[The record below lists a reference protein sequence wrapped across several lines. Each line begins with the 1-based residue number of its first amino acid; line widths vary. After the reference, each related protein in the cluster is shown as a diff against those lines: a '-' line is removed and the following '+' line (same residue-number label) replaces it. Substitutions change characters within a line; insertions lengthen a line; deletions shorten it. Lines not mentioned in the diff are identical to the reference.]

1 MKKLWLKIGLS
12 FFILF
17 FVVMVIVGIFSGEL
31 MKSTYLNMKEN
42 QLEDDAKIL
51 LQTTNMENLDLDKDA
66 ATIQKSLDPLGEDID
81 ARITVIDSKGDVVAD
96 TKKDPEKL
104 DNHMN
109 RPEVTD
115 ILKKGE
121 SVGISIRESD
131 SLGYSMLYVAVPVKH
146 QSKTDGV
153 LRISISL
160 ESVDAAVAKLWGNLA
175 LIFGIAL
182 VIIAA
187 ISVFIAR
194 KITRP
199 VREIIEVSTDLANH
213 KYDSRIHGKIS
224 GELQDLSISVNT
236 LAESLE
242 TQMFEIKQN
251 EQRLNA
257 IVQNLVSGVMLIN
270 VDKQVIM
277 TNRTMY
283 QILGETEITG
293 KPFYEVIKSFALSQL
308 IEATFETKTI
318 QQKEII
324 LYFPREMILDASVS
338 PILGE
343 NGEITGIILLLH
355 DITQIR
361 HLENVRS
368 EFVTNVSHE
377 LKTPVTALK
386 GFAETLLDGAMYD
399 EMLLKKFLT
408 IIKEESDRLHRL
420 IMDILALSRI
430 EQNPVPENVELVEVD
445 EVIEQS
451 ARTIFEMATE
461 KNIQVIIPEKTIPSV
476 TIETDRDKLQQI
488 LINLLS
494 NAINYTPVD
503 GKVEV
508 KLIEQEAE
516 VIIEVTDN
524 GIGIPAKDI
533 DRVFE
538 RFYRVDKARSRHSG
552 GTGLGLSIVK
562 HLVENCGGRI
572 EVESQ
577 EEVGS
582 TFRVTLPKKSLIN
595 ILFERM

>member
-17 FVVMVIVGIFSGEL
+17 FVVMVIVGVFSGEL

-146 QSKTDGV
+146 QGKTDDV

-399 EMLLKKFLT
+399 EVLLKKFLT

-430 EQNPVPENVELVEVD
+430 EQNPVAENVELVDVD

-461 KNIQVIIPEKTIPSV
+461 KNIRVTIPEKTSASV
-476 TIETDRDKLQQI
+476 MIETDRDKLQQI
-488 LINLLS
+488 VINLLS

-582 TFRVTLPKKSLIN
+582 TFRVTLPKKA
-595 ILFERM
+595 

>member
-17 FVVMVIVGIFSGEL
+17 FVVMVIVGVFSGEL
-31 MKSTYLNMKEN
+31 MKSTYLNMKES

-81 ARITVIDSKGDVVAD
+81 ARITVIGSEGDVVAD

-146 QSKTDGV
+146 QGKTDGV

-308 IEATFETKTI
+308 IEGTFETKTI

-399 EMLLKKFLT
+399 EVLLKKFLT

-430 EQNPVPENVELVEVD
+430 EQNPVAENVELVDVD

-461 KNIQVIIPEKTIPSV
+461 KNIRVTITEKTSASV
-476 TIETDRDKLQQI
+476 MIETDRDKLQQI
-488 LINLLS
+488 IINLLS

-582 TFRVTLPKKSLIN
+582 TFRVTLPKKA
-595 ILFERM
+595 

>member
-96 TKKDPEKL
+96 TKKDPQKL

-308 IEATFETKTI
+308 IEGTFETKTI

-451 ARTIFEMATE
+451 ARTIFEMATD

-516 VIIEVTDN
+516 AIIEVTDN

-582 TFRVTLPKKSLIN
+582 TFRVTLPKKA
-595 ILFERM
+595 

>member
-96 TKKDPEKL
+96 TKKDPQKL

>member
-283 QILGETEITG
+283 QILGEAEITG

-582 TFRVTLPKKSLIN
+582 TFRVTLPKKA
-595 ILFERM
+595 

>member
-17 FVVMVIVGIFSGEL
+17 FVVMVIVGVFSGEL

-146 QSKTDGV
+146 QGKTDGV

-399 EMLLKKFLT
+399 EVLLKKFLT

-430 EQNPVPENVELVEVD
+430 EQNPVAENVELVDVD

-451 ARTIFEMATE
+451 ARTIFEMAAE
-461 KNIQVIIPEKTIPSV
+461 KNIRVTIPEKTSASV
-476 TIETDRDKLQQI
+476 MIETDRDKLQQI
-488 LINLLS
+488 VINLLS

-582 TFRVTLPKKSLIN
+582 TFRVTLPKKA
-595 ILFERM
+595 

>member
-66 ATIQKSLDPLGEDID
+66 ATIQKSFDPLGEDID

-582 TFRVTLPKKSLIN
+582 TFRVTLPKKA
-595 ILFERM
+595 

>member
-66 ATIQKSLDPLGEDID
+66 ATIQKSLDPLGENID

-445 EVIEQS
+445 DVIEQS

-582 TFRVTLPKKSLIN
+582 TFRVTLPKKA
-595 ILFERM
+595 

>member
-17 FVVMVIVGIFSGEL
+17 FVVMVIVGVFSGEL
-31 MKSTYLNMKEN
+31 MKSTYLNMKES

-81 ARITVIDSKGDVVAD
+81 ARITVIDSEGDVVAD

-146 QSKTDGV
+146 QGKTDGV

-308 IEATFETKTI
+308 IEGTFETKTI

-399 EMLLKKFLT
+399 EVLLKKFLT

-430 EQNPVPENVELVEVD
+430 EQNPVAENVELVDVD

-461 KNIQVIIPEKTIPSV
+461 KNIRVTIPEKTSASV
-476 TIETDRDKLQQI
+476 MIETDRDKLQQI
-488 LINLLS
+488 IINLLS

-582 TFRVTLPKKSLIN
+582 TFRVTLPKKV
-595 ILFERM
+595 

>member
-17 FVVMVIVGIFSGEL
+17 FVVMVIVGVFSGEL

-146 QSKTDGV
+146 QGKTDGV

-399 EMLLKKFLT
+399 EVLLKKFLT

-430 EQNPVPENVELVEVD
+430 EQNPVAENVELVDVD

-461 KNIQVIIPEKTIPSV
+461 KNIRVTIPEKTSASV
-476 TIETDRDKLQQI
+476 MIETDRDKLQQI
-488 LINLLS
+488 VINLLS
-494 NAINYTPVD
+494 NAINYTPVY

-582 TFRVTLPKKSLIN
+582 TFRVTLPKKA
-595 ILFERM
+595 

>member
-17 FVVMVIVGIFSGEL
+17 FVVMVIVGVFSGEL
-31 MKSTYLNMKEN
+31 MKSTYLNMKES

-66 ATIQKSLDPLGEDID
+66 ATIQKSLNPLGEDID
-81 ARITVIDSKGDVVAD
+81 ARITVIDSEGDVVAD

-146 QSKTDGV
+146 QGKTDGV

-160 ESVDAAVAKLWGNLA
+160 ESVDTAVAKLWGNLA

-308 IEATFETKTI
+308 IEGTFETKTI

-399 EMLLKKFLT
+399 EVLLKKFLT

-430 EQNPVPENVELVEVD
+430 EQNPVAENVELVDVD

-461 KNIQVIIPEKTIPSV
+461 KNIRVTIPEKTSASV
-476 TIETDRDKLQQI
+476 MIETDRDKLQQI
-488 LINLLS
+488 IINLLS

-582 TFRVTLPKKSLIN
+582 TFRVTLPKKA
-595 ILFERM
+595 

>member
-17 FVVMVIVGIFSGEL
+17 FVVMVIVGVFSGEL
-31 MKSTYLNMKEN
+31 MKSTYLNMKES

-66 ATIQKSLDPLGEDID
+66 TTIQKSLNPLGEDID
-81 ARITVIDSKGDVVAD
+81 ARITVIDSEGDVVAD

-146 QSKTDGV
+146 QGKTDGV

-308 IEATFETKTI
+308 IEGTFETKTI

-399 EMLLKKFLT
+399 EVLLKKFLT

-430 EQNPVPENVELVEVD
+430 EQNPVAENVELVDVD

-461 KNIQVIIPEKTIPSV
+461 KNIRVTIPEKTSASV
-476 TIETDRDKLQQI
+476 MIETDRDKLQQI
-488 LINLLS
+488 IINLLS

-582 TFRVTLPKKSLIN
+582 TFRVTLPKKA
-595 ILFERM
+595 

>member
-308 IEATFETKTI
+308 IEATLETKTI

-445 EVIEQS
+445 DVIEQS

-582 TFRVTLPKKSLIN
+582 TFRVTLPKKA
-595 ILFERM
+595 

>member
-17 FVVMVIVGIFSGEL
+17 FVVMVIVGVFSGEL
-31 MKSTYLNMKEN
+31 MKSTYLNMKES

-81 ARITVIDSKGDVVAD
+81 ARITVIDSEGDVVAD

-146 QSKTDGV
+146 QGKTDGV

-308 IEATFETKTI
+308 IEGTFETKTI

-399 EMLLKKFLT
+399 EVLLKKFLT

-430 EQNPVPENVELVEVD
+430 EQNPVAENVELVDVD

-461 KNIQVIIPEKTIPSV
+461 KNIRVTIPEKTSASV
-476 TIETDRDKLQQI
+476 MIETDRDKLQQI
-488 LINLLS
+488 IINLLS

-582 TFRVTLPKKSLIN
+582 TFRVSLPKKA
-595 ILFERM
+595 

>member
-17 FVVMVIVGIFSGEL
+17 FVVMVIVGVFSGEL
-31 MKSTYLNMKEN
+31 MKSTYLNMKES

-81 ARITVIDSKGDVVAD
+81 ARITVIDSEGDVVAD

-146 QSKTDGV
+146 QGKTDGV

-308 IEATFETKTI
+308 IEGTFETKTI

-399 EMLLKKFLT
+399 EVLLKKFLT

-430 EQNPVPENVELVEVD
+430 EQNPVAENVELVDVD

-461 KNIQVIIPEKTIPSV
+461 KNIRVTIPEKTSASV
-476 TIETDRDKLQQI
+476 MIETDRDKLQQI
-488 LINLLS
+488 IINLLS
-494 NAINYTPVD
+494 NAINYTPAD

-582 TFRVTLPKKSLIN
+582 TFRVTLPKKA
-595 ILFERM
+595 

>member
-17 FVVMVIVGIFSGEL
+17 FVVMVIVGVFSGEL
-31 MKSTYLNMKEN
+31 MKSTYLNMKES

-81 ARITVIDSKGDVVAD
+81 ARITVIDSEGDVVAD

-146 QSKTDGV
+146 QGKIDGV

-308 IEATFETKTI
+308 IEGTFETKTI

-399 EMLLKKFLT
+399 EVLLKKFLT

-430 EQNPVPENVELVEVD
+430 EQNPVAENVELVDVD

-461 KNIQVIIPEKTIPSV
+461 KNIRVTIPEKTSALV
-476 TIETDRDKLQQI
+476 MIETDRDKLQQI
-488 LINLLS
+488 IINLLS

-582 TFRVTLPKKSLIN
+582 TFRVTLPKKA
-595 ILFERM
+595 

>member
-17 FVVMVIVGIFSGEL
+17 FVVMVIVGVFSGEL
-31 MKSTYLNMKEN
+31 MKSTYLNMKES

-81 ARITVIDSKGDVVAD
+81 ARITVIDSEGDVVAD

-131 SLGYSMLYVAVPVKH
+131 SLGYSMLYVAVPIKH
-146 QSKTDGV
+146 EGKTDGV

-160 ESVDAAVAKLWGNLA
+160 ESVDTAVAKLWGNLA

-308 IEATFETKTI
+308 IEGTFESKTI
-318 QQKEII
+318 KQKEII

-343 NGEITGIILLLH
+343 NGDITGIILLLH

-399 EMLLKKFLT
+399 EVLLKKFLT

-430 EQNPVPENVELVEVD
+430 EQNPVAENVELVDVD

-461 KNIQVIIPEKTIPSV
+461 KNIRVTIPEKTSSSV
-476 TIETDRDKLQQI
+476 MVETNRDKLQQI

-508 KLIEQEAE
+508 KLMEQEAE

-582 TFRVTLPKKSLIN
+582 TFRVTLPKKA
-595 ILFERM
+595 

>member
-175 LIFGIAL
+175 LIFGIAF

-445 EVIEQS
+445 DVIEQS

-582 TFRVTLPKKSLIN
+582 TFRVTLPKKA
-595 ILFERM
+595 

>member
-17 FVVMVIVGIFSGEL
+17 FVVMVIVGVFSGEL

-146 QSKTDGV
+146 QGKTDGV

-224 GELQDLSISVNT
+224 RELQDLSISVNT

-399 EMLLKKFLT
+399 EVLLKKFLT

-430 EQNPVPENVELVEVD
+430 EQNPVAENVELVDVD

-461 KNIQVIIPEKTIPSV
+461 KNIRVTIPEKTSASV
-476 TIETDRDKLQQI
+476 MIETDRDKLQQI
-488 LINLLS
+488 VINLLS

-582 TFRVTLPKKSLIN
+582 TFRVTLPKKA
-595 ILFERM
+595 

>member
-12 FFILF
+12 FIILF
-17 FVVMVIVGIFSGEL
+17 FVVMVIVGVFSGEL
-31 MKSTYLNMKEN
+31 MKSTYLNMKES

-51 LQTTNMENLDLDKDA
+51 LQTTNIENLDLDKDA
-66 ATIQKSLDPLGEDID
+66 AAIQKSLNPLGDEID
-81 ARITVIDSKGDVVAD
+81 ARITVIDSEGDVVAD
-96 TKKDPEKL
+96 TKKDPENL

-115 ILKKGE
+115 ILEKGE

-146 QSKTDGV
+146 QDKTDGV

-213 KYDSRIHGKIS
+213 KYDSRIHGKVS

-270 VDKQVIM
+270 IDKQVIM

-338 PILGE
+338 PILAE

-430 EQNPVPENVELVEVD
+430 EQNPVPENIEIVD
-445 EVIEQS
+445 MDDVIEQS

-461 KNIQVIIPEKTIPSV
+461 KNIQVTIPEKTTTPV

-508 KLIEQEAE
+508 KLIDHEAE

-582 TFRVTLPKKSLIN
+582 TFRVTLPKKA
-595 ILFERM
+595 

>member
-17 FVVMVIVGIFSGEL
+17 FVVMVIVGVFSGEL
-31 MKSTYLNMKEN
+31 MKSTYLNMKES

-81 ARITVIDSKGDVVAD
+81 ARITVIDSEGDVVAD

-146 QSKTDGV
+146 QGKTDGV

-308 IEATFETKTI
+308 IEGTFETKTI

-343 NGEITGIILLLH
+343 NGEITGIILLLY

-399 EMLLKKFLT
+399 EVLLKKFLT

-430 EQNPVPENVELVEVD
+430 EQNPVAENVELVDVD

-461 KNIQVIIPEKTIPSV
+461 KNIRVTIPEKTSASV
-476 TIETDRDKLQQI
+476 MIETDRDKLQQI
-488 LINLLS
+488 IINLLS

-582 TFRVTLPKKSLIN
+582 TFRVTLPKKA
-595 ILFERM
+595 

>member
-17 FVVMVIVGIFSGEL
+17 FVVMVIVGVFSGEL
-31 MKSTYLNMKEN
+31 MKSTYLNMKES

-81 ARITVIDSKGDVVAD
+81 ARITVIDSEGDVVAD
-96 TKKDPEKL
+96 TKKNPEKL

-146 QSKTDGV
+146 QGKTDGV

-270 VDKQVIM
+270 VDKQVIL

-308 IEATFETKTI
+308 IEGTFETKTI

-399 EMLLKKFLT
+399 EVLLKKFLT

-430 EQNPVPENVELVEVD
+430 EQNPVAENVELVDVD

-461 KNIQVIIPEKTIPSV
+461 KNIRVTIPEKTSASV
-476 TIETDRDKLQQI
+476 MIETDRDKLQQI
-488 LINLLS
+488 IINLLS

-582 TFRVTLPKKSLIN
+582 TFRVTLPKKA
-595 ILFERM
+595 

>member
-1 MKKLWLKIGLS
+1 MEKLWLKIGLS

-17 FVVMVIVGIFSGEL
+17 FVVMVIVGVFSGEL

-146 QSKTDGV
+146 QGKTDGV

-399 EMLLKKFLT
+399 EVLLKKFLT

-430 EQNPVPENVELVEVD
+430 EQNPVAENVELVDVD

-461 KNIQVIIPEKTIPSV
+461 KNIRVTIPEKTSASV
-476 TIETDRDKLQQI
+476 MIETDRDKLQQI
-488 LINLLS
+488 VINLLS

-582 TFRVTLPKKSLIN
+582 TFRVTLPKKA
-595 ILFERM
+595 

>member
-17 FVVMVIVGIFSGEL
+17 FVVMVIVGVFSGEL
-31 MKSTYLNMKEN
+31 MKSTYLNMKES

-81 ARITVIDSKGDVVAD
+81 ARITVIDSEGDVVAD

-146 QSKTDGV
+146 QGKTDGV

-308 IEATFETKTI
+308 IEGTFETKTI

-399 EMLLKKFLT
+399 EVLLKKFLT

-430 EQNPVPENVELVEVD
+430 EQNPVAENVELVDVD

-461 KNIQVIIPEKTIPSV
+461 KNIQVTIPEKTSASV
-476 TIETDRDKLQQI
+476 MIETDRDKLQQI
-488 LINLLS
+488 IINLLS

-582 TFRVTLPKKSLIN
+582 TFRVTLPKKA
-595 ILFERM
+595 

>member
-17 FVVMVIVGIFSGEL
+17 FVVMVIVGVFSGEL

-146 QSKTDGV
+146 QGKTDGV

-399 EMLLKKFLT
+399 EVLLKKFLT

-430 EQNPVPENVELVEVD
+430 EQNPVAENVELVDVD

-451 ARTIFEMATE
+451 ARTIFEMANE
-461 KNIQVIIPEKTIPSV
+461 KNIRVTIPEKTSASV
-476 TIETDRDKLQQI
+476 MIETDRDKLQQI
-488 LINLLS
+488 VINLLS

-582 TFRVTLPKKSLIN
+582 TFRVTLPKKA
-595 ILFERM
+595 

>member
-17 FVVMVIVGIFSGEL
+17 FVVMVMVGIFSGEL

-51 LQTTNMENLDLDKDA
+51 LQTTNIEHLDLDQNA
-66 ATIQKSLDPLGEDID
+66 AEIQKTLDPLSDEID
-81 ARITVIDSKGDVVAD
+81 ARITVIDSQGDVVAD
-96 TKKDPEKL
+96 TKKDPENL

-109 RPEVTD
+109 RPEVAD
-115 ILKKGE
+115 ILEKGE
-121 SVGISIRESD
+121 KVGISIRESD

-146 QSKTDGV
+146 QNKTDGV

-160 ESVDAAVAKLWGNLA
+160 ESVDTAVAKLWGNLA

-182 VIIAA
+182 IIIAG

-194 KITRP
+194 RITKP

-213 KYDSRIHGKIS
+213 KYDSRIHGKVS
-224 GELQDLSISVNT
+224 GELQDLSISVNM

-270 VDKQVIM
+270 ADKQVIM

-308 IEATFETKTI
+308 IDATFETKTM

-343 NGEITGIILLLH
+343 DGEITGIILLLH

-399 EMLLKKFLT
+399 ETLLKKFLT

-430 EQNPVPENVELVEVD
+430 EQNPVTKDVETVD
-445 EVIEQS
+445 VDDVIEQS
-451 ARTIFEMATE
+451 VRTIFELATE
-461 KNIQVIIPEKTIPSV
+461 KTIQVSAPEKTIPPV
-476 TIETDRDKLQQI
+476 IIETNRDQLQQI

-508 KLIEQEAE
+508 KLMERESE

-582 TFRVTLPKKSLIN
+582 TFRVTLPKKA
-595 ILFERM
+595 

>member
-17 FVVMVIVGIFSGEL
+17 FVVMVIVGVFSGEL

-146 QSKTDGV
+146 QGKTDGV

-399 EMLLKKFLT
+399 EVLLKKFLT

-430 EQNPVPENVELVEVD
+430 EQNPVAENVELVDVD

-461 KNIQVIIPEKTIPSV
+461 KKIRVTIPEKTSASV
-476 TIETDRDKLQQI
+476 MIETDRDKLQQI
-488 LINLLS
+488 VINLLS

-582 TFRVTLPKKSLIN
+582 TFRVTLPKKA
-595 ILFERM
+595 

>member
-251 EQRLNA
+251 EQRLNV

-399 EMLLKKFLT
+399 EVLLKKFLT

-582 TFRVTLPKKSLIN
+582 TFRVTLPKKA
-595 ILFERM
+595 

>member
-17 FVVMVIVGIFSGEL
+17 FVVMVIVGVFSGEL
-31 MKSTYLNMKEN
+31 MKSTYLNMKES

-81 ARITVIDSKGDVVAD
+81 ARITVIDSEGDVVAD

-146 QSKTDGV
+146 QGKTDGV

-308 IEATFETKTI
+308 IEGTFETKTI

-399 EMLLKKFLT
+399 EVLLKKFLT

-430 EQNPVPENVELVEVD
+430 EQNPVAENVELVDVD

-461 KNIQVIIPEKTIPSV
+461 KNIRVTIPEKTSASV
-476 TIETDRDKLQQI
+476 MIETDRDKLQQI
-488 LINLLS
+488 IINLLS
-494 NAINYTPVD
+494 NAINYTPVE

-582 TFRVTLPKKSLIN
+582 TFRVTLPKKA
-595 ILFERM
+595 

>member
-17 FVVMVIVGIFSGEL
+17 FVVMVIVGVFSGEL
-31 MKSTYLNMKEN
+31 MKSTYLNMKES

-81 ARITVIDSKGDVVAD
+81 ARITVIDSEGDVVAD

-146 QSKTDGV
+146 QGKTDGV

-270 VDKQVIM
+270 IDKQVIM

-308 IEATFETKTI
+308 IEGTFETKTI

-399 EMLLKKFLT
+399 EVLLKKFLT

-430 EQNPVPENVELVEVD
+430 EQNPVAENVELVDVD

-461 KNIQVIIPEKTIPSV
+461 KNIRVTIPEKTSASV
-476 TIETDRDKLQQI
+476 MIETDRDKLQQI
-488 LINLLS
+488 IINLLS

-582 TFRVTLPKKSLIN
+582 AFRVTLPKKA
-595 ILFERM
+595 

>member
-308 IEATFETKTI
+308 IEGTFETKTI

-343 NGEITGIILLLH
+343 NEEITGIILLLH

-461 KNIQVIIPEKTIPSV
+461 KNIQVTIPEKTSESV
-476 TIETDRDKLQQI
+476 MIETDRDKLQQI

-582 TFRVTLPKKSLIN
+582 TFRVTLPKKA
-595 ILFERM
+595 

>member
-17 FVVMVIVGIFSGEL
+17 FVVMVIVGVFSGEL

-146 QSKTDGV
+146 QGKTDGV

-343 NGEITGIILLLH
+343 NGEITGIILLLY

-399 EMLLKKFLT
+399 EVLLKKFLT

-430 EQNPVPENVELVEVD
+430 EQNPVAENVELVDVD

-461 KNIQVIIPEKTIPSV
+461 KNIRVTIPEKTSASV
-476 TIETDRDKLQQI
+476 MIETDRDKLQQI
-488 LINLLS
+488 VINLLS

-582 TFRVTLPKKSLIN
+582 TFRVTLPKKA
-595 ILFERM
+595 

>member
-17 FVVMVIVGIFSGEL
+17 FVVMVIVGVFSGEL
-31 MKSTYLNMKEN
+31 MKSTYLNMKES

-81 ARITVIDSKGDVVAD
+81 ARITVIDSEGDVVAD

-131 SLGYSMLYVAVPVKH
+131 SLGYSMLYVAVPIKH
-146 QSKTDGV
+146 EGKTDGV

-160 ESVDAAVAKLWGNLA
+160 ESVDTAVAKLWGNLA

-308 IEATFETKTI
+308 IEGTFESKTI
-318 QQKEII
+318 KQKEII

-343 NGEITGIILLLH
+343 NGDITGIILLLH

-399 EMLLKKFLT
+399 EVLLKKFLT

-430 EQNPVPENVELVEVD
+430 EQNPVAENVELVDVD

-461 KNIQVIIPEKTIPSV
+461 KNIRVIIPEKTSSSV
-476 TIETDRDKLQQI
+476 MVETNRDKLQQI

-508 KLIEQEAE
+508 QLMEQEAE

-582 TFRVTLPKKSLIN
+582 TFRVTLPKKA
-595 ILFERM
+595 

>member
-308 IEATFETKTI
+308 IEGTFETKTI

-343 NGEITGIILLLH
+343 NGEITGVILLLH

-445 EVIEQS
+445 DVIEQS

-582 TFRVTLPKKSLIN
+582 TFRVTLPKKA
-595 ILFERM
+595 

>member
-17 FVVMVIVGIFSGEL
+17 FVVMVIVGVFSGEL

-146 QSKTDGV
+146 QGKTDGV
-153 LRISISL
+153 LRVSISL

-399 EMLLKKFLT
+399 EVLLKKFLT

-430 EQNPVPENVELVEVD
+430 EQNPVAENVELVDVD

-461 KNIQVIIPEKTIPSV
+461 KNIRVTIPEKTSASV
-476 TIETDRDKLQQI
+476 MIETDRDKLQQI
-488 LINLLS
+488 VINLLS

-582 TFRVTLPKKSLIN
+582 TFRVTLPKKA
-595 ILFERM
+595 

>member
-81 ARITVIDSKGDVVAD
+81 TRITVIDSKGDVVAD

-308 IEATFETKTI
+308 IEGTFETKTI

-582 TFRVTLPKKSLIN
+582 TFRVTLPKKA
-595 ILFERM
+595 

>member
-1 MKKLWLKIGLS
+1 MMKKLWLKIGLS

-17 FVVMVIVGIFSGEL
+17 FVVMVIVGVFSGEL

-146 QSKTDGV
+146 QGKTDGV

-399 EMLLKKFLT
+399 EVLLKKFLT

-430 EQNPVPENVELVEVD
+430 EQNPVAENVELVDVD

-461 KNIQVIIPEKTIPSV
+461 KNIRVTIPEKTSASV
-476 TIETDRDKLQQI
+476 MIETDRDKLQQI
-488 LINLLS
+488 VINLLS

-582 TFRVTLPKKSLIN
+582 TFRVTLPKKA
-595 ILFERM
+595 

>member
-461 KNIQVIIPEKTIPSV
+461 KNIQVTIPEKTSESV
-476 TIETDRDKLQQI
+476 MIETDRDKLQQI

-582 TFRVTLPKKSLIN
+582 TFRVTLPKKA
-595 ILFERM
+595 

>member
-96 TKKDPEKL
+96 TKKDPQKL

-199 VREIIEVSTDLANH
+199 VREIIEVSTHLANH

-582 TFRVTLPKKSLIN
+582 TFRVTLPKKA
-595 ILFERM
+595 